1 MCRFW
6 YLNSL
11 VSDQVGY
18 VLAMYRLIFY
28 ILDQGMEDERNI
40 AKYIDHVNRAVK
52 GEYVVHKASN
62 HANIESISNSVLLL
76 KKILMNH

>member
-1 MCRFW
+1 
-6 YLNSL
+6 
-11 VSDQVGY
+11 
-18 VLAMYRLIFY
+18 
-28 ILDQGMEDERNI
+28 MEDERNI